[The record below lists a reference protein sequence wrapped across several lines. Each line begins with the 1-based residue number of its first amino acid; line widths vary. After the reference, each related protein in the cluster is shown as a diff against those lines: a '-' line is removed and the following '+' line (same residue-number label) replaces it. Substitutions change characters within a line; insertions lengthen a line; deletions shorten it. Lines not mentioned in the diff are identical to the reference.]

1 MQELEKYKHYFIVVA
16 ALLLALYVT
25 DPLWLSYQ
33 ELKQQNSMQQK
44 RANKLDELLKQQDT
58 LTEQLEV
65 AQTYAEQLLPYVFI
79 NNSESDFKLAA
90 QQLIE
95 KTFDSVECE
104 IDRLGWQGQTPL
116 NDKIVQWRLNVR
128 FKGSSLCVLKIT
140 KQLELLTP
148 LVRFTEYN
156 YTGRSWAG
164 KPNER
169 LTGDIDIL
177 MWNNQQLQSQAV
189 EPQV

>member
-25 DPLWLSYQ
+25 DPLWISYQ

-44 RANKLDELLKQQDT
+44 RANKLAELLKQQQT
-58 LTEQLEV
+58 LIEQLEV
-65 AQTYAEQLLPYVFI
+65 VHNNAEQILDYVFVK
-79 NNSESDFKLAA
+79 NSESDFKLTA

-95 KTFDSVECE
+95 KTFNSAQCE

-128 FKGSSLCVLKIT
+128 FKGSSLCVLNVT

-156 YTGRSWAG
+156 YIARRWEG
-164 KPNER
+164 KHDQS

-177 MWNNQQLQSQAV
+177 MWNNKQPQPPEQ
-189 EPQV
+189 EPQA